1 MTASS
6 GMSSSEGGLS
16 LRANMLWNTAGS
28 MTRLACNYLVT
39 IAVVRLS
46 SGFDANGAL
55 TLASTVSSLAMPF
68 AEFRLRTLHVTDV
81 DDERS
86 SREYIGLRVVT
97 SVIAFVLGVV
107 YSLLT
112 NSVASLPVVTLY
124 LIYSIVTSFIEG
136 FHAIDQRHRRMDY
149 IGISYMLQ
157 GLSTLAV
164 FCLGLWLMNSLE
176 LAVGLMAVAA
186 FAVGLF
192 YDIPRTRRF
201 EALRPQ
207 LVWSQAARTLLTLL
221 PLVLAQV
228 ASSAVLAIPRQELA
242 RSMGDE
248 ALGIY
253 ASIAAPVVIVQMG
266 AAYVYGPLMGEFA
279 ESFQRN
285 KRAGLRLLG
294 KTVLAVL
301 GLSAVLSVA
310 LLFLGK
316 PILWLMFGERV
327 LPYISLL
334 QPTIVCT
341 VITAFAWFFND
352 LLLALRDFKAA
363 FIGNIAAVIVTL
375 ASSSWMVHT
384 FEMNGVS
391 WAGVAAY
398 SAAVVVMGLF
408 FVRDYRRLSS

>member
-6 GMSSSEGGLS
+6 DMSSSEGGLS

-86 SREYIGLRVVT
+86 SREYIGLRLVT

-164 FCLGLWLMNSLE
+164 FCLGLWLTNSLE

-207 LVWSQAARTLLTLL
+207 LVWSQVTRTLITLL

-301 GLSAVLSVA
+301 VLSAVLSVA

-398 SAAVVVMGLF
+398 SAAVLVMGAF
-408 FVRDYRRLSS
+408 FVRDYRRLSR

>member
-1 MTASS
+1 MGASS
-6 GMSSSEGGLS
+6 DANSSEGGLS

-124 LIYSIVTSFIEG
+124 LIYSIFTSFIEG

-149 IGISYMLQ
+149 IGISYLLQ

-164 FCLGLWLMNSLE
+164 FCLGLWLTNSLE
-176 LAVGLMAVAA
+176 LAVGLMALAA
-186 FAVGLF
+186 LVVGLF

-201 EALRPQ
+201 EAVRPQ
-207 LVWSQAARTLLTLL
+207 LVWSQVTRTLVTLL

-279 ESFQRN
+279 ESFQCN

-398 SAAVVVMGLF
+398 SAAVLVMGAF
-408 FVRDYRRLSS
+408 FLRDYRRLSS

>member
-1 MTASS
+1 MGASS
-6 GMSSSEGGLS
+6 DANSSEGGLS

-97 SVIAFVLGVV
+97 SFIAFILGVV

-112 NSVASLPVVTLY
+112 NSVSSLPVVTLY
-124 LIYSIVTSFIEG
+124 LVYSIFTSFIEG

-149 IGISYMLQ
+149 IGVSYILQ
-157 GLSTLAV
+157 GASTLAA
-164 FCLGLWLMNSLE
+164 FCLGLWLTNSLE
-176 LAVGLMAVAA
+176 IAVGLMALAVL
-186 FAVGLF
+186 AVGLL

-201 EALRPQ
+201 EVLRPEI
-207 LVWSQAARTLLTLL
+207 VWPVVTRTLISLL

-253 ASIAAPVVIVQMG
+253 ASIAAPVVVVQMG

-279 ESFQRN
+279 ESFQRD

-301 GLSAVLSVA
+301 ALSTVLSVA

-352 LLLALRDFKAA
+352 LLLTLRDFKAA
-363 FIGNIAAVIVTL
+363 FIGNVAAVLVTL
-375 ASSSWMVHT
+375 VSSSWMVHT